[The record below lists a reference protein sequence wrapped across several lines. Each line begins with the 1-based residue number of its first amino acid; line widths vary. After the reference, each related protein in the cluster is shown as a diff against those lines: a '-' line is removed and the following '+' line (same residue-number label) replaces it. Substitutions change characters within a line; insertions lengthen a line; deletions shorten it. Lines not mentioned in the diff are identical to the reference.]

1 MMSMKISSRSGK
13 AVCTAALFT
22 ILLGTLSLSSY
33 SSPAS
38 ATPQPAVPDYEVKLF
53 LDPADVLDS
62 NHQLKSSVRTYFGM
76 PSTKTKM
83 SVEYLDT
90 SDLDINDAGWN
101 VRARKL
107 EDYSDD
113 EFQITYK
120 KRYPITNGNID
131 AALAAAALDGFDAGE
146 DDYEAQVDWGY
157 SKQTLSFSNKK
168 TVHHNG
174 YDGME
179 LLSENDAIDEAIS
192 HAPGKFEDWGSNN
205 WGTDKLDDSKAYG
218 PVDAKRWIGTW
229 QNKTMYIEVWEI
241 KKESGSGYDYVVEAS
256 FKTPSRTDAANG
268 IAQLQSDLT
277 QQGWF
282 LPTDELKTQMI
293 LDRY

>member
-1 MMSMKISSRSGK
+1 MNFSVNSG
-13 AVCTAALFT
+13 AAN
-22 ILLGTLSLSSY
+22 
-33 SSPAS
+33 AS
-38 ATPQPAVPDYEVKLF
+38 PQPAVPDYEVKLF
-53 LDPADVLDS
+53 LDPNDVLDS
-62 NHQLKSSVRTYFGM
+62 DHNLTSSVRSYFGM

-90 SDLDINDAGWN
+90 ADLDIDDEGWN
-101 VRARKL
+101 VRARKM
-107 EDYSDD
+107 EDFDDD
-113 EFQITYK
+113 EFELTYK
-120 KRYPITNGNID
+120 KRYPITGGDID
-131 AALAAAALDGFDAGE
+131 AALATAALDGFDADE

-168 TVHHNG
+168 TVHHGG

-179 LLSENDAIDEAIS
+179 LLSEVDAIEEAVD
-192 HAPGKFEDWGSNN
+192 HAPGKFEDWGSAN
-205 WGTDKLDDSKAYG
+205 WGTDLLNDSKAYG

-229 QNKTMYIEVWEI
+229 QNKTIYIEVWKI
-241 KKESGSGYDYVVEAS
+241 INESGSGYDYVVEAS
-256 FKTPSRTDAANG
+256 FKTSSRTDASAG
-268 IAQLQSDLT
+268 IAQLETALT